1 MVLKLILKDFAVQKN
16 TLKRYLASSVIL
28 AALFWILN
36 MKEFALGMA
45 MFPVIYGFLNGALYA
60 DEKNNAIRALVC
72 LPVRKEQI
80 VYARYIS
87 VFIITVIVTAVFFI
101 YGVAVMGDMP
111 AGVGG
116 SLNGGIFVIL
126 MSSVFLIMISI
137 YLPLAFKLGYIKAAG
152 INRFVMI
159 AFFGAVSA
167 LGILIGNVYETGKL
181 PLAVTDAVSRLS
193 QLSAPLLLLLLF
205 CANMLI
211 YFVSLKL
218 SVKFF
223 KSRDLFS
230 N

>member
-1 MVLKLILKDFAVQKN
+1 MVLKLVLKDFAVQRN
-16 TLKRYLASSVIL
+16 ILKRYLASSVIL
-28 AALFWILN
+28 AVLFWILG

-60 DEKNNAIRALVC
+60 DEKNNTLRTLVC

-87 VFIITVIVTAVFFI
+87 VFIMTAIVTAIFFI
-101 YGVAVMGDMP
+101 YGMVAMGEIP
-111 AGVGG
+111 AGGG
-116 SLNGGIFVIL
+116 ASLNGGIFVIL
-126 MSSVFLIMISI
+126 MSSVFMIMISI

-167 LGILIGNVYETGKL
+167 FGVLIGNIYETGKL
-181 PLAVTDAVSRLS
+181 PLAVTDAVNRLS

-205 CANMLI
+205 CASMLI
-211 YFVSLKL
+211 YFVSMKL
-218 SVKFF
+218 SVRFF
-223 KSRDLFS
+223 KARDLFA